1 MTVVE
6 GTRPAGLVPRVMGI
20 LTRPKAEWDVVA
32 GETATV
38 QGLFIGYAG
47 ILALLPAVGQ
57 LVNGLL
63 PHCLLGICVTSN
75 PLFVVIGA
83 VVTYAISLAATFVVG
98 LIIDALAPSF
108 GGEKN
113 QVQAMK
119 VSVYSWTAAW
129 IAGICVAIPWVGG
142 LLSLAGL
149 YSLYLLFVG
158 LPKLMKSPA
167 DKAIGYVAVVVLCGI
182 VINVVAFAIGGAVI
196 GMGTIGAGGLSGT
209 PHLSG
214 TVNLGNGSV
223 DLGHLQGAVEQA
235 AAQAQAAQNGQL
247 TAVDPEKLKGL
258 LPDTVAGAPR
268 TEISAVSVGQGGLGS
283 NAEAVY
289 QQGDVRVTLTVTDL
303 AAASG
308 LAGLAGAINVQEDRQ
323 TTTGYERAGNVNGRW
338 TIEQYDNQARS
349 GKYSI
354 LVGNRFN
361 VAAEGSGVSM
371 DVLKAAVAA
380 VGPDR
385 LQALAHG

>member
-1 MTVVE
+1 MSVVE
-6 GTRPAGLVPRVMGI
+6 QTKPAGLVPRVIGI

-32 GETATV
+32 GEAASV
-38 QGLFIGYAG
+38 QGLFMGYAA
-47 ILALLPAVGQ
+47 ILALLPAIGQ
-57 LVNGLL
+57 LINGFL
-63 PHCLLGICVTSN
+63 PHCVFGVCVTSN
-75 PLFVVIGA
+75 PVFVVIGA
-83 VVTYAISLAATFVVG
+83 AVSYVISLLAVFVVG

-113 QVQAMK
+113 QIQAMK
-119 VSVYSWTAAW
+119 VAVYSWTAAW
-129 IAGICVAIPWVGG
+129 IAGIFVAVPWVGG
-142 LLSLAGL
+142 LLALAGL
-149 YSLYLLFVG
+149 YSFYLLFVG
-158 LPKLMKSPA
+158 LPKLMKSPP
-167 DKAIGYVAVVVLCGI
+167 DKSVGYVVVVIVLGI
-182 VINVVAFAIGGAVI
+182 VISVVAAAIGGAVI
-196 GMGTIGAGGLSGT
+196 GLGTIGAGGLTGG
-209 PHLSG
+209 PQLSG
-214 TVNLGNGSV
+214 TLHVGNGSV
-223 DLGHLQGAVEQA
+223 DLGRLQGAAQQA

-258 LPDTVAGAPR
+258 LPATVGGAPR

-283 NAEAVY
+283 NAEATY
-289 QQGDVRVTLTVTDL
+289 EQGDVHVTLTITDL

-308 LAGLAGAINVQEDRQ
+308 LASLAGAINVQEDKQ
-323 TTTGYERAGNVNGRW
+323 TATGYERASNVNGRW
-338 TIEQYDNQARS
+338 TVEQYDNQSKS

-385 LQALAHG
+385 LEALSHG